1 MTWFA
6 ASIIVTTRPIEKSPG
21 PILIY
26 ENVVL
31 IEAKNS
37 DEAFSK
43 AAEYANAA
51 IVIDDSLTVDDKPA
65 VESFAGIRKLINISN
80 PHPLDL
86 DNAPPTTGTEITY
99 SCFEVA
105 NEQDLVELVNGEDV
119 VIRYIE

>member
-6 ASIIVTTRPIEKSPG
+6 ASIIMTTRPVDQSPG
-21 PILIY
+21 PILTY

-31 IEAKNS
+31 IEAKSS

-43 AAEYANAA
+43 ATEYANAA
-51 IVIDDSLTVDDKPA
+51 IVVDDSLAVDDKP
-65 VESFAGIRKLINISN
+65 VIESFAGIRKLINISN

-86 DNAPPTTGTEITY
+86 DHAPPTTGTEISY

-105 NEQDLVELVNGEDV
+105 NEQDLAKLVKGEDV